1 MIELIAVKLKKFR
14 HLFRHL
20 YSREVLSPLCAT
32 QNATIRTSFTLLLTQ
47 YGAKVK
53 IMVFSILEK
62 NAFTSSWS
70 PDGGLIALAILLVIC
85 VVWPITAIV
94 IVPFVILS
102 LLIGFAIRP
111 FQPKDH

>member
-1 MIELIAVKLKKFR
+1 MKMGSGK
-14 HLFRHL
+14 
-20 YSREVLSPLCAT
+20 
-32 QNATIRTSFTLLLTQ
+32 
-47 YGAKVK
+47 
-53 IMVFSILEK
+53 
-62 NAFTSSWS
+62 
-70 PDGGLIALAILLVIC
+70 GGLIALAILLVIC